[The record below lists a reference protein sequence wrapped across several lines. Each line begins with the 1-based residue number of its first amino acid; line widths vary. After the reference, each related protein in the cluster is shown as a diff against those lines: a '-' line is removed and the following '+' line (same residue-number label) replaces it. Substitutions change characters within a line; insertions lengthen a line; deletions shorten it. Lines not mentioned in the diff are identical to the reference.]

1 MRRGE
6 PESVARGREEG
17 RERLTAGA
25 APTSNLGAAGHNLDG
40 AWGFLGA
47 VMATLHVE
55 FHLLNL
61 LVCKSNQKCKANVEA
76 LQTSSPEVKVHSRL
90 A

>member
-47 VMATLHVE
+47 VMAQQKKETSKEGE
-55 FHLLNL
+55 FF
-61 LVCKSNQKCKANVEA
+61 LV
-76 LQTSSPEVKVHSRL
+76 
-90 A
+90 